1 VERGTA
7 ACARTGSRFTL
18 SAFRNHG
25 INEAGMA
32 AVTDRI
38 EAVRERTDEL
48 RSFL

>member
-1 VERGTA
+1 MAST
-7 ACARTGSRFTL
+7 RTD
-18 SAFRNHG
+18 
-25 INEAGMA
+25 MA